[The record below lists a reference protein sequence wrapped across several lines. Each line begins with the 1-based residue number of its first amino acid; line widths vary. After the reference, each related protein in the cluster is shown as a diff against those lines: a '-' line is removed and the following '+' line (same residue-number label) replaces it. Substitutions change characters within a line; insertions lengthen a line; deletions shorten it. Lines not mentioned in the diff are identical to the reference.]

1 MSNQIC
7 YNCSKYPNYSIH
19 EYNCVCN
26 NKHSCNICKN
36 CTRCVYSDICKKKK
50 RKKIKRII
58 CCSIIINFY
67 NELFIIY
74 YISIYVK
81 SDLFKLFKNIQI
93 MIKQII
99 VRVIINVDVMF
110 VQIVPGV

>member
-50 RKKIKRII
+50 RIK
-58 CCSIIINFY
+58 
-67 NELFIIY
+67 ELFVVLLLLI
-74 YISIYVK
+74 
-81 SDLFKLFKNIQI
+81 FI
-93 MIKQII
+93 MSYL
-99 VRVIINVDVMF
+99 
-110 VQIVPGV
+110 